1 MGQTDGQILMDV
13 RTILVCEAQVPFVHG
28 GAEIHVRELVRE
40 LRARGYLTELVSV
53 PFKWYPKQEILP
65 HAAAWRLL
73 DLSESN
79 GRPIDLVIASKFPTY
94 FVRHPRKVAWLIH
107 QYRAAY
113 ELCGTEY
120 SDFSHTDLDVGL
132 RATLIRLDTD
142 MLGECRAIFSNARNT
157 AARLEK
163 FNGLKAEPL
172 YHPSRLS
179 SRLRAGAYGNYV
191 LSVGRLESVKRVD
204 LIVRAMADVP
214 ADLRLIVAGD
224 GTQRENVERV
234 SAAAGVSDRVM
245 FLGMV
250 DDQQLIELYAEALAV
265 VYPPYDEDFGYVT
278 LEAFLARKPVITCTD
293 SGGPT
298 EFVKEGVNG
307 WTCEPG
313 PAAIAAAIS
322 AAAADRAR
330 TARMG
335 DAGYELAK
343 TVTWD
348 GVIEKLVG

>member
-1 MGQTDGQILMDV
+1 MSV
-13 RTILVCEAQVPFVHG
+13 RTVLVCEAQVPFVHG

-40 LRARGYLTELVSV
+40 LRERGYLAELVSV
-53 PFKWYPKQEILP
+53 PFKWYPKEEILP

-79 GRPIDLVIASKFPTY
+79 GQPIDLVIASKFPSY

-132 RATLIRLDTD
+132 RDKLIALDTE
-142 MLGECRAIFSNARNT
+142 MLGECRSIFANARNT
-157 AARLEK
+157 ASRLRK
-163 FNGLKAEPL
+163 YNGLDAEAL

-179 SRLRAGAYGNYV
+179 RQLRAGEYGNYV
-191 LSVGRLESVKRVD
+191 LSVGRIEAVKRVD
-204 LIVRAMADVP
+204 LIVRAMAEVP
-214 ADLRLIVAGD
+214 ARVRLLVAGD
-224 GTQRENVERV
+224 GTQRGNVER
-234 SAAAGVSDRVM
+234 AAADAGVSDRVT
-245 FLGMV
+245 FLGTV
-250 DDQQLIELYAEALAV
+250 QDDDLIDLYAGALAV
-265 VYPPYDEDFGYVT
+265 VYPPFDEDFGYVT

-298 EFVKEGVNG
+298 EFVRHGVNG
-307 WTCEPG
+307 WICEPV
-313 PAAIAAAIS
+313 PAVLAGHIRAADADRGAAARLGDS
-322 AAAADRAR
+322 GYDLAR
-330 TARMG
+330 TI
-335 DAGYELAK
+335 
-343 TVTWD
+343 TWD